1 MLRSPRWNSQESF
14 STPPRISYVRVLKGS
29 RAFYPIPRAAST
41 LVSSPS
47 PFLSFFL
54 SLSSLC
60 IALLANPL
68 DEEYARLP
76 PSSSRPPRKGHPDLE
91 WVHSRVSRKNHIS
104 TFLVHQARRVFSASS
119 VRNFLFARSSYFFA
133 SPSWKGYRGYRDNL
147 ICQN

>member
-1 MLRSPRWNSQESF
+1 MKFSRIFLNTTTDFIRQSFKRISGILSYPES
-14 STPPRISYVRVLKGS
+14 SIYPRIFS
-29 RAFYPIPRAAST
+29 
-41 LVSSPS
+41 
-47 PFLSFFL
+47 LSLFIFL
-54 SLSSLC
+54 SLSLLF
-60 IALLANPL
+60 ALLSL
-68 DEEYARLP
+68 QILLTRSMLVYLRLTR
-76 PSSSRPPRKGHPDLE
+76 SSRPPRKGHPDLE